1 MKRLQ
6 VIPEVEPRTATLA
19 SPYPYWITI
28 CLGAFLLFSLQLV
41 TGKYFL
47 PWFGGTPAMWTTC
60 MFFFQTLLVV
70 GYLYSHAVSDMISI
84 QKQGRVP
91 LVILAS
97 TVILTATLALN
108 WHSPLLPNAKWKP
121 SGSENP
127 VAALVLLLAVS
138 GGIPYFCLSTTGP
151 LLQSWFASRYP
162 LASPYRL

>member
-60 MFFFQTLLVV
+60 MFFFQTLLVG
-70 GYLYSHAVSDMISI
+70 GYLYSHALSDGVALR
-84 QKQGRVP
+84 KQGRVHSIV
-91 LVILAS
+91 LTGAVLFCAVLAF
-97 TVILTATLALN
+97 T
-108 WHSPLLPNAKWKP
+108 WHSPLLPNANWKP
-121 SGSENP
+121 VGAENP
-127 VAALVLLLAVS
+127 VA
-138 GGIPYFCLSTTGP
+138 
-151 LLQSWFASRYP
+151 R
-162 LASPYRL
+162 